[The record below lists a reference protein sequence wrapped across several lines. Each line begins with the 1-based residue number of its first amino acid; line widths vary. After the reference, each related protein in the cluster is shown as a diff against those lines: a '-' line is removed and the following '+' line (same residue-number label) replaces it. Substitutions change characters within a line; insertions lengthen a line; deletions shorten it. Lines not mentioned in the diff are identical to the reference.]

1 MHTVHNIVF
10 EIDVNHEGQHISWE
24 QYYTDFFQNQLLPKV
39 ERLCNNWDAKYPN
52 KKCSIDTIDINVD
65 LDSINLEELQ
75 EKIITKINDQLSYI
89 NEKGATTNGSV
100 RATITSLAS
109 PFEALIVYLKD
120 GVLPAYISVKVFK
133 EWLGSIVQFTRS
145 EKEDLIAL
153 FITNSATIERML
165 SLLRN
170 DYEKLAEILETTQKI
185 TKQYI
190 KLEETFFKKFVKSI
204 CEKLQITYQEKQTEI
219 WFKTLGLSSSLAQ
232 FSKTFMQ
239 LLVPKALTEK
249 KRLVNINEHQL
260 SVTIL
265 QAIVQNDE
273 KKPVNISIEKIFDI
287 ISVAKA
293 ESTTKEKTTK
303 VVDNT
308 VDSTTINTSKDV
320 DSKTKTSQ
328 KETSDEV
335 NTTGKRLQKKK
346 TSTENIEKNQITKT
360 NQKDVSNTQNT
371 EESILENPQKKE
383 EENITPESLNKNNTT
398 EKIINNTSNQK
409 VANKNT
415 IQAKRETTQ
424 KGTSENNTKIDQ
436 QSKEVGKLKTTNDSE
451 ETTQNNTS
459 ENKVNIDMQSKEVR
473 KLKETKD
480 SGETENKS
488 KIQKNRTET
497 TQENNEKVS
506 EKSVDKTIF
515 EKLSRNNIPVREI
528 PLTTEKAGL
537 ILLNPFLARFFT
549 GAKLVNADNEI
560 TDIGKASMLLH
571 FLATGT
577 ETVTDVELTL
587 EKICLGI
594 PLDTI
599 INYQTPLTEEDKALC
614 EELLQAVI
622 QHWSI
627 LKNSTA
633 NTLRDMFLKREG
645 NLTLKEDS
653 VKLVVERFAQDIL
666 LDKIPWN
673 ISLFRLKWMDK
684 MMNVE
689 W

>member
-1 MHTVHNIVF
+1 MHTVHNIAF
-10 EIDVNHEGQHISWE
+10 EIDVNHEGQQISWE

-52 KKCSIDTIDINVD
+52 KKCSIDTIDIDVEVE
-65 LDSINLEELQ
+65 SINLEELQ

-89 NEKGATTNGSV
+89 DEKGTTTKGSV

-109 PFEALIVYLKD
+109 PFEALVIYLKD

-145 EKEDLIAL
+145 EKEALVAL
-153 FITNSATIERML
+153 FIANSATIERML

-170 DYEKLAEILETTQKI
+170 DYEKFTEILETTQKI

-190 KLEETFFKKFVKSI
+190 QLEETFFKKFVKSI
-204 CEKLQITYQEKQTEI
+204 CEKLQITYQETQTEI

-273 KKPVNISIEKIFDI
+273 KKPINISIEKIADI
-287 ISVAKA
+287 ISIAKA
-293 ESTTKEKTTK
+293 ESTTDTK
-303 VVDNT
+303 KAKIADDVTNV
-308 VDSTTINTSKDV
+308 STTNTSKDV
-320 DSKTKTSQ
+320 DSKTKISQ

-335 NTTGKRLQKKK
+335 NTTGKKSQK
-346 TSTENIEKNQITKT
+346 TETPTENIGKDQITNS

-371 EESILENPQKKE
+371 EESILENHHKKE
-383 EENITPESLNKNNTT
+383 EENLISKSLNKNNAT
-398 EKIINNTSNQK
+398 EKIVNNTSNQK
-409 VANKNT
+409 EANKNT
-415 IQAKRETTQ
+415 IQAKGETIQ
-424 KGTSENNTKIDQ
+424 KGTSENNTQIDQ
-436 QSKEVGKLKTTNDSE
+436 QLKEVGKLK
-451 ETTQNNTS
+451 
-459 ENKVNIDMQSKEVR
+459 K
-473 KLKETKD
+473 TKD
-480 SGETENKS
+480 SEETENKS
-488 KIQKNRTET
+488 KVQKNRTET
-497 TQENNEKVS
+497 TQENNSKTS
-506 EKSVDKTIF
+506 EKSVDKTIC
-515 EKLSRNNIPVREI
+515 EKLSRNNVPVREI

-571 FLATGT
+571 FLATGI

-599 INYQTPLTEEDKALC
+599 INYQTPLTAEDKALC
-614 EELLQAVI
+614 EGLLQAVI

-673 ISLFRLKWMDK
+673 ISLFRLKWMNK